1 MDFHEQL
8 QVATGMDPTL
18 IGVGLFMAIAFVLW
32 TLTHLID
39 RPEQGGQDPD
49 AGIGPDPSD
58 LELA

>member
-8 QVATGMDPTL
+8 QVATGMDPTV

-39 RPEQGGQDPD
+39 RPEQVGQDPE
-49 AGIGPDPSD
+49 ARIGSEAPDP
-58 LELA
+58 ELA

>member
-18 IGVGLFMAIAFVLW
+18 IGVGLFIAIAFVLW

-39 RPEQGGQDPD
+39 RPAQGLETDPGM
-49 AGIGPDPSD
+49 APDTSD
-58 LELA
+58 LELV

>member
-32 TLTHLID
+32 ALTHLVD
-39 RPEQGGQDPD
+39 RPDQGGQDPD
-49 AGIGPDPSD
+49 TRPGPDP
-58 LELA
+58 A